1 MGDKGGIR
9 HMREGPI
16 SGLRFAGFS
25 RRFWPDSGQIRGK
38 RAVRPEV
45 DVIEL
50 QTIELLFFVVSMS
63 FIFPSPFSLT
73 LWCPV
78 AGSGERRAMR
88 QDDAYACNTY

>member
-1 MGDKGGIR
+1 MT
-9 HMREGPI
+9 REEALDTCGRVPYRG
-16 SGLRFAGFS
+16 SALPVSAG
-25 RRFWPDSGQIRGK
+25 DSGQIRGK

-50 QTIELLFFVVSMS
+50 QTIELFFFVSMS
-63 FIFPSPFSLT
+63 YIFPSPFSLT